1 MHQPI
6 GNIAS
11 CPDHPTRERA
21 GDSSLWER
29 ILDLIERDL
38 AERRGRKTFVEVR
51 GETGSCR
58 KEIGELSAAER
69 RGLHPAL
76 GERVA
81 ERLLDRYLAQQGCV
95 DLADKRRAYT
105 KKIEE
110 LTPEDLPAL
119 VEADRQKVE
128 EEHRRERERAQF
140 VRDARADLER
150 LPVFGPADR
159 VGGED
164 DRLPCDHHS
173 PQIIRTS
180 EGGER

>member
-1 MHQPI
+1 MHQPV

-11 CPDHPTRERA
+11 CLDHPTRERA

-105 KKIEE
+105 KKVWD
-110 LTPEDLPAL
+110 LTPQDLPAL
-119 VEADRQKVE
+119 VEAERQRTE
-128 EEHRRERERAQF
+128 EERERAEF

-159 VGGED
+159 VGGEG
-164 DRLPCDHHS
+164 DRLPCDHHA
-173 PQIIRTS
+173 PQIIRTG